1 MFTMRHLQVFL
12 AVVDAGCSVSGAAE
26 RLHVAQP
33 AVSKTL
39 ADLDAHFGTV
49 LFERLNRRLRLSEAG
64 KRLVVEA
71 RQLVDS
77 FMLLDHGMRLGA
89 DRLPLRV
96 GATHTVGAVY
106 LPGLLARREAGTC
119 PLEVQVC
126 NTLQIE
132 HGILDSSL
140 DVGVVEG
147 AISSA
152 DIRQLIVANDEVI
165 AVAAPDL
172 KSSDV
177 LIVREPG
184 SGTRDAALQHF
195 AKPGCRLWSIASS
208 AAMVA
213 LAEAGQGIAVLSGQL
228 VARELAEG
236 ALVRYG
242 TTGYR
247 RTFRLVY
254 HKDKFIDS
262 RMKAF
267 LQMFEV

>member
-1 MFTMRHLQVFL
+1 MFSMRHLQVFL

-39 ADLDAHFGTV
+39 TDLDAHFGTV

-165 AVAAPDL
+165 AVAAPNL

-184 SGTRDAALQHF
+184 SGTRDAALQQF
-195 AKPGCRLWSIASS
+195 AKPGCRLWSL
-208 AAMVA
+208 VHC
-213 LAEAGQGIAVLSGQL
+213 QL
-228 VARELAEG
+228 GRHGGTCGGWTGHRRSVRATRGPRTRGGDAG
-236 ALVRYG
+236 ALWYDGISADVSSCLPQG
-242 TTGYR
+242 QI
-247 RTFRLVY
+247 
-254 HKDKFIDS
+254 H
-262 RMKAF
+262 
-267 LQMFEV
+267 